1 MIQTVKKYQSFE
13 FNMKCLYFIYNVLLE
28 IYLLFFCPA
37 LYQFLLIENLANKL
51 SSNLTP
57 DNISVE

>member
-1 MIQTVKKYQSFE
+1 
-13 FNMKCLYFIYNVLLE
+13 MKCLYFIYNVLLE